1 MNNKVDDGPGVEIL
15 AEAKRAIL
23 DMLAG
28 GQRTP
33 TELRKEVGL
42 ATAPRLYTLAMKE
55 LEREKMVRWNP
66 NLRLWSRA

>member
-1 MNNKVDDGPGVEIL
+1 MSENKDNPGSDIL

-55 LEREKMVRWNP
+55 LERDKAVKWHP